1 MKTML
6 LTMTGLVAAL
16 LATPPATA
24 AQKTGKAA
32 ERSPVVALLKKGLAD
47 LDRRDFDAAIKKFSK
62 AGELSSDCRAQYL
75 LGLAHYERGS
85 QGGDPDAAD
94 KNEAQEA
101 ANAYAKAM
109 ARDPGL
115 KVITDP
121 ARFYKSLAWS
131 YEVLRSYDR
140 AAAAYESAIAAAPQN
155 PMLPLQAA
163 RVYSRMGKP
172 VKAAQSLAVSLER
185 ARRLKQESLII
196 QTVRG
201 NPRFSSMLAYPDVAA
216 VLADP
221 TPVKDSVA
229 QAAPL
234 SRPEELRDAVADRGP
249 SLARELAAAPLPDP
263 AVTNALAA
271 GDDNFK
277 FRQYRTAINA
287 YNAAARFDAKAQALS
302 PVQRTILY
310 ERMGTSYNR
319 LGLAEEAVLP
329 LQRSLQ
335 TMPNNAAAHYQLAL
349 AYSVS
354 GRFTESLSALAGTF
368 DSAPSKAELRK
379 YLILARSDSELDPVR
394 DLSGFTGLLGR
405 YEEKLARR

>member
-185 ARRLKQESLII
+185 ARRLKQRSESTRL
-196 QTVRG
+196 
-201 NPRFSSMLAYPDVAA
+201 NSSHSA
-216 VLADP
+216 
-221 TPVKDSVA
+221 K
-229 QAAPL
+229 
-234 SRPEELRDAVADRGP
+234 SRMP
-249 SLARELAAAPLPDP
+249 S
-263 AVTNALAA
+263 
-271 GDDNFK
+271 
-277 FRQYRTAINA
+277 
-287 YNAAARFDAKAQALS
+287 
-302 PVQRTILY
+302 
-310 ERMGTSYNR
+310 
-319 LGLAEEAVLP
+319 
-329 LQRSLQ
+329 
-335 TMPNNAAAHYQLAL
+335 
-349 AYSVS
+349 
-354 GRFTESLSALAGTF
+354 SA
-368 DSAPSKAELRK
+368 
-379 YLILARSDSELDPVR
+379 
-394 DLSGFTGLLGR
+394 
-405 YEEKLARR
+405 